1 VNQVVMR
8 QAKTQPKMAIQCRG
22 YAAPPG
28 MIGPPEVLL
37 AFQNG
42 VRNEATLT
50 PLGQKLVASLKA
62 DGIGLQ
68 YVDGSPMA
76 AGYEVSSVP
85 QAQYVNESTNKE
97 FAIVW
102 LSPTVREVFRPQEAE
117 YPLQVQLEALNIPIT
132 RADLKATLDS
142 YLGSGRKTRLPPEL
156 KRVLD
161 QYVATM
167 DIVSL
172 QHAVKE
178 WPGFEFS
185 GLFDRNSQQV
195 LLLISD
201 DRSALPVVL
210 NLQPRQTQLPAE
222 PADETER
229 IQSFLASRSP
239 WLEWPL

>member
-1 VNQVVMR
+1 
-8 QAKTQPKMAIQCRG
+8 
-22 YAAPPG
+22 
-28 MIGPPEVLL
+28 
-37 AFQNG
+37 
-42 VRNEATLT
+42 
-50 PLGQKLVASLKA
+50 
-62 DGIGLQ
+62 
-68 YVDGSPMA
+68 
-76 AGYEVSSVP
+76 
-85 QAQYVNESTNKE
+85 
-97 FAIVW
+97 
-102 LSPTVREVFRPQEAE
+102 
-117 YPLQVQLEALNIPIT
+117 
-132 RADLKATLDS
+132 
-142 YLGSGRKTRLPPEL
+142 
-156 KRVLD
+156 VLD